1 MMFEALPLQPAAT
14 RLSWFGAR
22 LRLSSAYFQGLARL
36 SLAMA
41 TLSMLSGCLVDDPPP
56 YPTAQQTPPR
66 LDYAKASPGL
76 DQVLVTSFPDLV
88 TFEMPVTSEDAGDE
102 LAAVLLLD
110 YDGQGGEQLNS
121 GHLPAS
127 TLADTN
133 KRVFSLPWLVPK
145 RIDAG
150 CHRITLRVTHLGNT
164 GATANDVLDKK
175 DLAEAYWFA
184 NVNVTPENAGSL
196 VDCPKA
202 SSGSD
207 SP

>member
-1 MMFEALPLQPAAT
+1 MMFEAPQCRPAAT
-14 RLSWFGAR
+14 RLSCLGACAGLGSGGFR
-22 LRLSSAYFQGLARL
+22 ALARL
-36 SLAMA
+36 SLLALA
-41 TLSMLSGCLVDDPPP
+41 FSMLSGCLVDDPPP

-66 LDYAKASPGL
+66 LDYTKASPGL
-76 DQVLVTSFPDLV
+76 DQVLVRSYPDLI

-102 LAAVLLLD
+102 LTAVLLLD

-121 GHLPAS
+121 GHLPPS

-145 RIDAG
+145 RIDPG

-164 GATANDVLDKK
+164 GGTSNDVLDTK

-184 NVNVTPENAGSL
+184 NINVTPENAGSL

-202 SSGSD
+202 STGSD
-207 SP
+207 LP